1 MLKNVLDTN
10 VKRESLP
17 IIKVN
22 TDIILIK

>member
-10 VKRESLP
+10 VKRANLP